1 MKIYDYKGRKNISG
15 NRIREARLKK
25 RLSQADFAAKLQ
37 IAGITME
44 RDSVSRIEIGTRF
57 VADYELM
64 IIAENPGRNRRL
76 VTVRRLR
83 ITQRTTGE
91 PLNRQGL
98 LFFCSPLDNIIPV
111 LYNIRQKEVTTLWH
125 KRKLKRTNASERN
138 PMTESK

>member
-25 RLSQADFAAKLQ
+25 RLSQADFDARLQ

-64 IIAENPGRNRRL
+64 IIAEIL
-76 VTVRRLR
+76 DVTVDW
-83 ITQRTTGE
+83 
-91 PLNRQGL
+91 L
-98 LFFCSPLDNIIPV
+98 L
-111 LYNIRQKEVTTLWH
+111 
-125 KRKLKRTNASERN
+125 SEDR
-138 PMTESK
+138 E